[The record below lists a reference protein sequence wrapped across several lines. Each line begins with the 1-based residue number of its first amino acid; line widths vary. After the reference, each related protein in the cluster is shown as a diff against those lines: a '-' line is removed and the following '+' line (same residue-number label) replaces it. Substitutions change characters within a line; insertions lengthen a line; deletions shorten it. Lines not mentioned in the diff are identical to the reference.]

1 MKSIEIVSNPINSI
15 KLLRINDDNDYDDNE
30 NRMSAISI
38 TTNDTVESSQSISNS
53 IFKFFIDRRSIIS
66 IDTKSSKDSIGN
78 SNTNWHSDRTLIYTY
93 YSCLYDHNSL
103 SPLSLILIIIF
114 IPMIISLPNLI
125 IPLGTI
131 YDTNNSS
138 SIINNNTINQQ
149 NSHPPINGIINI
161 IIFTNNILLSLS
173 SLSLS

>member
-1 MKSIEIVSNPINSI
+1 MKYYISICFNINNNYYY
-15 KLLRINDDNDYDDNE
+15 NDNNCYDNDYDDNE

-66 IDTKSSKDSIGN
+66 IDTKSIKDSIGN

-103 SPLSLILIIIF
+103 SLLSLILIIIF
-114 IPMIISLPNLI
+114 IPIIISLPNLI

-138 SIINNNTINQQ
+138 SIINSCSTSIA
-149 NSHPPINGIINI
+149 SGIAIYLKCGYRI
-161 IIFTNNILLSLS
+161 QLTC
-173 SLSLS
+173 